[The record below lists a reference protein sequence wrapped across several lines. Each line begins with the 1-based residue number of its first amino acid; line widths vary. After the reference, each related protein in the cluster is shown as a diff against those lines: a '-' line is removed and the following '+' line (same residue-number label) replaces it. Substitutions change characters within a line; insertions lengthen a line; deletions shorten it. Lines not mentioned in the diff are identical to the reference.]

1 MYSCFEK
8 VCRKKGKSAPDNLEW
23 KVKYLVVNKIA
34 QTVVPRPDSDVS
46 EYININVSLLFNFI
60 ILFYRHWKFNIKLNI

>member
-23 KVKYLVVNKIA
+23 KARHLVVNKIA